1 MLHDVHGTVVVQVD
15 AGDFTPGIELAVEST
30 FPAGA
35 VRRQNA
41 VGIHQVG
48 QGVHTGIAVRQIKI
62 AIAGFVVGNYAA
74 VPDGGSHRQLAGGVA
89 AAIVGPHHLRRARVG
104 VLRRKDILRAVTVK
118 VSCRLA
124 HHIVATGVS

>member
-41 VGIHQVG
+41 VGVHQVG

-74 VPDGGSHRQLAGGVA
+74 VPDGGPHRQLAGGVA

-104 VLRRKDILRAVTVK
+104 VLSCENILGAVTVK

-124 HHIVATGVS
+124 HHVVATGVS